1 MKWTRAYKDRLPD
14 SAFLA
19 ISPGGHKDASGRTVP
34 RTLRHL
40 PVRDIRGN
48 VSVTHVRN
56 ALARIAQMKT
66 RLTEAQR
73 RTAHA
78 KAERLLAKFDSLPA
92 HRVSKRKTKSVT
104 TKRAPSLK
112 TAKLR
117 AAQSPPKKRRRK

>member
-14 SAFLA
+14 SAFLVV
-19 ISPGGHKDASGRTVP
+19 SPGGHKDRSGRTVP

-40 PVRDIRGN
+40 PVRDLRGN

-78 KAERLLAKFDSLPA
+78 KAEKLLEKFDSLPEQRA
-92 HRVSKRKTKSVT
+92 SKSAQP
-104 TKRAPSLK
+104 KRASLK
-112 TAKLR
+112 SAKLR
-117 AAQSPPKKRRRK
+117 ASVQKPAKKRRRK